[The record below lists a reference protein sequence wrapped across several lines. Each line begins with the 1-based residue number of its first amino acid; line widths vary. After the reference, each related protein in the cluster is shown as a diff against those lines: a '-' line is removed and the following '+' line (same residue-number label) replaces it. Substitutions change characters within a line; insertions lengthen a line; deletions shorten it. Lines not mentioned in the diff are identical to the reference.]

1 MKPIKFTLLVT
12 TLVCSFVLCLSTA
25 GWGNYY
31 KKGRYICSDFQK
43 AERLH
48 RANPTEVD
56 DEIAY
61 AACLVL
67 RGQGDEAIEGMNRFH
82 HILNTTE
89 HVFAALFIAEFIES
103 GGDFEIPIDIDK
115 INEAILAYGKV
126 LAIINSH
133 PRYPRARPIDFR
145 VYEKYHQMELR
156 AYYHI
161 PLLYRSRF
169 NFGFLGTYREQL
181 YTSPN
186 YDGNRNL
193 STYPKYRL
201 YTQDSL
207 IKVIQSADRCLALP
221 QKWYHHTKR
230 YEYNRKV
237 CQVFKE
243 EAITLRPLEDKRLV
257 LLATESCRKDLPNCK
272 EYNELHQEIRRI
284 MKKNSAELRVLS
296 EYYQIAIL

>member
-31 KKGRYICSDFQK
+31 KKGRHVCEDFQEAK
-43 AERLH
+43 RLH
-48 RANPTEVD
+48 STNPDSVD
-56 DEIAY
+56 DEIYY

-89 HVFAALFIAEFIES
+89 HALAALFIAEFIES

-156 AYYHI
+156 AYYRI
-161 PLLYRSRF
+161 PNLYMNKF
-169 NFGFLGTYREQL
+169 GLGFLGLHREHL
-181 YTSPN
+181 LTSLS
-186 YDGNRNL
+186 YKGNRNL
-193 STYPKYRL
+193 RTYPNYRL

-207 IKVIQSADRCLALP
+207 NKVIESANRCINLP
-221 QKWYHHTKR
+221 KKWHFKTKR
-230 YEYNRKV
+230 YEFSKKA
-237 CQVFKE
+237 CQAVKE
-243 EAITLRPLEDKRLV
+243 TAIVLRPLEDKRLV
-257 LLATESCRKDLPNCK
+257 LLATESCRRDLPNCK
-272 EYNELHQEIRRI
+272 EYKELYEQMKNIVRKFSSERKRI
-284 MKKNSAELRVLS
+284 S

>member
-12 TLVCSFVLCLSTA
+12 TLAASFVLCLSTA

-31 KKGRYICSDFQK
+31 KKGRHICSDFQK

-61 AACLVL
+61 AACLSL
-67 RGQGDEAIEGMNRFH
+67 HGDPAKVIEGMNRFH

-133 PRYPRARPIDFR
+133 PRYPRARPIGYR

-161 PLLYRSRF
+161 PMLYRDKFST
-169 NFGFLGTYREQL
+169 GFKGLHHEHL
-181 YTSPN
+181 LTSSS
-186 YDGNRNL
+186 YKGNRNL
-193 STYPKYRL
+193 RTYPNYRL

-207 IKVIQSADRCLALP
+207 NKVIESADRCLALP
-221 QKWYHHTKR
+221 KKWYHNTKR
-230 YEYNRKV
+230 YEFNRKV
-237 CQVFKE
+237 CQVLKG

-257 LLATESCRKDLPNCK
+257 LLATESCKRDLPICR
-272 EYNELHQEIRRI
+272 EYNELYQKMDDIKE
-284 MKKNSAELRVLS
+284 KSFSKLKNLS
-296 EYYQIAIL
+296 ETYQVSL